1 MEVIVQIKYHL
12 TLSVVISER
21 NFTKLQ

>member
-1 MEVIVQIKYHL
+1 MEVIVQIKNDL